1 MGKLLQNGDMSKEE
15 DHLGQ
20 VIRGI
25 YEQLSDVFENSAQS
39 IYIYLDDKHKVC
51 NGKFAALL
59 GYATPNEWAA
69 VEENFPDAFVSKD
82 SQKTLISAYQASME
96 KFVGSVNNI
105 SWKTKTGRDVR
116 TSTILV
122 PIIYEGHAM
131 ALHFVSQM

>member
-15 DHLGQ
+15 DHLDQ
-20 VIRGI
+20 VILGV

-69 VEENFPDAFVSKD
+69 VGENFPDAFVSKD

-122 PIIYEGHAM
+122 PIVYEGHAM